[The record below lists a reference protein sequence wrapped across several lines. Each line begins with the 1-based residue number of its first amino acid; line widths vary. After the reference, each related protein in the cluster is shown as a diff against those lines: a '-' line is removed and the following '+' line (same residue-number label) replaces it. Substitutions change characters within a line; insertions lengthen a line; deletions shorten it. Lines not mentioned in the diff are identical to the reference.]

1 MKGRL
6 TLAIRKLWLL
16 GVIGVLLACK
26 ASETAPR
33 HEPGPLA
40 PDPPVQASDLTAE
53 QLMARSNA
61 ARGGE
66 EKLRNLQSVRMT
78 GTMMTREAGAAPIL
92 VAIEPGRYMRRIEQG
107 PDTMLIQVVDG
118 STTWEVNPRN
128 GISKPTPMSE
138 KDAARFRRF
147 ADPQGPLVN
156 PQAKGCQVKVLGK
169 MPWNGSQ
176 VYKTEVVFPDGGV
189 HYVYL
194 DATSFLPLRMVHK
207 LYVPPLGKDI
217 DVEFRYRDFR
227 DVQGVK
233 WPFVEEGSAPEV
245 NFDQTIS
252 WEKVE
257 VNAPADD
264 SLFQMKK
271 G

>member
-1 MKGRL
+1 
-6 TLAIRKLWLL
+6 
-16 GVIGVLLACK
+16 
-26 ASETAPR
+26 
-33 HEPGPLA
+33 
-40 PDPPVQASDLTAE
+40 
-53 QLMARSNA
+53 
-61 ARGGE
+61 
-66 EKLRNLQSVRMT
+66 
-78 GTMMTREAGAAPIL
+78 
-92 VAIEPGRYMRRIEQG
+92 
-107 PDTMLIQVVDG
+107 VDG

-128 GISKPTPMSE
+128 GIVKPAPMSE

-156 PQAKGCQVKVLGK
+156 PQAKGYQVKVLGK
-169 MPWNGSQ
+169 MPWNGSE
-176 VYKTEVVFPDGGV
+176 VYKTEVVFPDAGT
-189 HYVYL
+189 HFVYL
-194 DATSFLPLRMVHK
+194 DATSYLPVRMVHK

-217 DVEFRYRDFR
+217 DVEFRYSDFR

-245 NFDQTIS
+245 NFNQTIS

-257 VNAPADD
+257 VNAPADE

>member
-6 TLAIRKLWLL
+6 TLATRKLWLL
-16 GVIGVLLACK
+16 AVIGVLLACK

-33 HEPGPLA
+33 EPGPLT
-40 PDPPVQASDLTAE
+40 PDPALQAADLTAD
-53 QLMARSNA
+53 QLMARSAA

-66 EKLRNLQSVRMT
+66 EKLRALRSVKMT
-78 GTMMTREAGAAPIL
+78 GTMATGEAGAAPIL

-107 PDTMLIQVVDG
+107 PDATMVQVVDG
-118 STTWEVNPRN
+118 PATWEVNPRN
-128 GISKPTPMSE
+128 GIVKPTPMSE
-138 KDAARFRRF
+138 RDAARFRRF

-156 PQAKGCQVKVLGK
+156 PQAKGAQVKVLGK

-176 VYKTEVVFPDGGV
+176 VYKTEVVFPDGGI

-194 DATSFLPLRMVHK
+194 DATSFLPVRMVHK

-245 NFDQTIS
+245 NFEQTIS
-252 WEKVE
+252 WETVE
-257 VNAPADD
+257 LNAPLDG

-271 G
+271 D

>member
-1 MKGRL
+1 MA
-6 TLAIRKLWLL
+6 TRKLWLL
-16 GVIGVLLACK
+16 AVVGMLLACR

-33 HEPGPLA
+33 EPGPLA
-40 PDPPVQASDLTAE
+40 QDPPLQTSDLTVD
-53 QLMARSNA
+53 QLMARSSA

-78 GTMMTREAGAAPIL
+78 GTMATDEAGSAPIL
-92 VAIEPGRYMRRIEQG
+92 VVIGPGRYMRRIEQG
-107 PDTMLIQVVDG
+107 PDLTMIQVVDS

-128 GISKPTPMSE
+128 GIAKPTPMSD

-147 ADPQGPLVN
+147 ADPQGALVN
-156 PQAKGCQVKVLGK
+156 PQAKGNQVKVLGK

-176 VYKTEVVFPDGGV
+176 AYKLEVVFPDGGI

-194 DATSFLPLRMVHK
+194 DATSFLPVRMVHK
-207 LYVPPLGKDI
+207 LYVAPLGKDI

-227 DVQGVK
+227 EVEGVK

-245 NFDQTIS
+245 NFQQTIS
-252 WEKVE
+252 WDKVE
-257 VNAPADD
+257 VNSPVDD

-271 G
+271 S

>member
-1 MKGRL
+1 MKRGL
-6 TLAIRKLWLL
+6 TLTTRKLLL
-16 GVIGVLLACK
+16 LTVVGVLLACK

-33 HEPGPLA
+33 REPEQLA
-40 PDPPVQASDLTAE
+40 ADPQLQASDLTAE
-53 QLMARSNA
+53 QLMERSNA

-66 EKLRNLQSVRMT
+66 EKLRNLHSVRMT
-78 GTMMTREAGAAPIL
+78 GTMATGEAAAAPVL
-92 VAIEPGRYMRRIEQG
+92 VAIEPGRYLRRIEQG
-107 PDTMLIQVVDG
+107 PDATLIQVVDG

-128 GISKPTPMSE
+128 GIVKPAPMSE
-138 KDAARFRRF
+138 REAARFRRF

-156 PQAKGCQVKVLGK
+156 PQAKGAQVKVLGK
-169 MPWNGSQ
+169 MSWNSSQ
-176 VYKTEVVFPDGGV
+176 VYKTEVVFPDGGI

-194 DATSFLPLRMVHK
+194 DATSFLPVRMVHK
-207 LYVPPLGKDI
+207 LYVPPLGRDI
-217 DVEFRYRDFR
+217 DVEFRYSDFR

-245 NFDQTIS
+245 DFEQTIS
-252 WEKVE
+252 WQKIE
-257 VNAPADD
+257 VNVPADE